1 MLKGVFLGDV
11 KSARE
16 IKTRI
21 CPNLRFKEPTMHD
34 IIFLVLWYPKIITC
48 ELRAYKTQISACRF
62 LRLELVGV

>member
-1 MLKGVFLGDV
+1 MSETERKLIKKFYAIFLIYMLKGGFLGGV

-34 IIFLVLWYPKIITC
+34 IIFLVLCIQK
-48 ELRAYKTQISACRF
+48 
-62 LRLELVGV
+62 